1 MIRGPRES
9 IDLMEPV
16 RSLTTLRLYD
26 FDRAVTAQTGSLIVG
41 IDEAGRGPLAGPV
54 VAAAVALDLDTVI
67 DGIND
72 SKKVSEKKR
81 EALYE
86 RIVSEAKVWA
96 VGEAGVEEID
106 RINIL
111 QATFLAMRRAL
122 DQCVFDGPLAL
133 IDGNQR
139 LPSIAPDRQQTVVG
153 GDGKSASIAAAS
165 IVAKVTRDRIMRG
178 YHERYPRYD
187 FLSNKG
193 YGTEVHRRR
202 IAEYGLT
209 EIHRRTFCEKFV
221 TQTVLAL

>member
-1 MIRGPRES
+1 
-9 IDLMEPV
+9 MEPF
-16 RSLTTLRLYD
+16 RSSTTSRLYD
-26 FDRAVTAQTGSLIVG
+26 FDREVTARNGSLIVG

-54 VAAAVALDLDTVI
+54 VAAAVALDLEKAI

-72 SKKVSEKKR
+72 SKKVPAKKR

-86 RIVSEAKVWA
+86 RIVSEARFWA
-96 VGEAGVEEID
+96 VGEASVEEID
-106 RINIL
+106 RVNIL

-122 DQCVFDGPLAL
+122 DQCAFDGPLAL

-139 LPSIAPDRQQTVVG
+139 LPSVAPERQQTVVG

-178 YHERYPRYD
+178 YHERYPRYG

-193 YGTEVHRRR
+193 YGTEEHRRC
-202 IAEYGLT
+202 IAEYGMT
-209 EIHRRTFCEKFV
+209 VIHRRTFCGQFV